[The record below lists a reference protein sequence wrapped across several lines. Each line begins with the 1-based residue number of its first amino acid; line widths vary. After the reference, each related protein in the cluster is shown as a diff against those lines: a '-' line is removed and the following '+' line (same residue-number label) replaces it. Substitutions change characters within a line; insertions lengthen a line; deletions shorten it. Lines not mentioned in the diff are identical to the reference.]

1 MADIKLIATDLD
13 GTFLQEGDT
22 PHPES
27 IRAVKRCHEAGIKV
41 CAFTGR
47 NWSWT
52 KRIYQQAG
60 FDRFCV
66 LCNGSAIYDAEERE
80 MRYRNRFDPASIE
93 RIIRVIQKYPK
104 ADYWLTGFD
113 HISMLKSHG
122 APWYTHMDEEEQKRK
137 DVYFY
142 RDADAL
148 IDAVKEDVM
157 RINWRLPYDEYAEQV
172 LADISEFTDIEIV
185 PAEEH
190 TLEITH
196 KDSNKSEGLMVLSDI
211 YEIAPENIMAIGD
224 SCNDAM
230 MLAWAGTGVAMG
242 NADERLKAVADYVTD
257 INTRAGMAKAVDQIA
272 LGKKR
277 MSGDRAA
284 FGGGSKDA

>member
-1 MADIKLIATDLD
+1 MAQIKLIATDLD

-22 PHPES
+22 PHPEN
-27 IRAVKRCHEAGIKV
+27 IQAVKRCHEAGIKV
-41 CAFTGR
+41 CALTGR

-52 KRIYQQAG
+52 KHIYQQAG

-66 LCNGSAIYDAEERE
+66 LCNGSAIYDVENQE

-93 RIIRVIQKYPK
+93 KIVQVIHRYPK
-104 ADYWLTGFD
+104 ADYWFTGFS

-122 APWYTHMDEEEQKRK
+122 APWYTCMDEEEQKRK
-137 DVYFY
+137 DVQFY
-142 RDADAL
+142 QEADAL
-148 IDAVKEDVM
+148 IRATKDDIM
-157 RINWRLPYDEYAEQV
+157 RINWRLPYDVYAERV
-172 LADISEFTDIEIV
+172 LEEISEFTEIEIV

-211 YEIAPENIMAIGD
+211 YEIDPENIMAIGD
-224 SCNDAM
+224 SYNDAM

-257 INTRAGMAKAVDQIA
+257 VNTQAGMAKAVYQIA
-272 LGKKR
+272 LGNNMR
-277 MSGDRAA
+277 P
-284 FGGGSKDA
+284 